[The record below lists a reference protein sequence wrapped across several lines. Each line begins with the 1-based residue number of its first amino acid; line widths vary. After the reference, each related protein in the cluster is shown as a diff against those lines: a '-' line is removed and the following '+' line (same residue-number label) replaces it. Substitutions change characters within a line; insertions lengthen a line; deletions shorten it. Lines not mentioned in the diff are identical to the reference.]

1 MLQDYRRLSLI
12 IIYVPTP
19 ITNLSMINYIH
30 YLRYLEP
37 HKTSNKNSYN
47 GWLVGGFNPSEKSW
61 SSSVGMM
68 TFPISG
74 KS

>member
-37 HKTSNKNSYN
+37 HKTSKKTAIMD
-47 GWLVGGFNPSEKSW
+47 GWLVVSTPLKNHGIRQLG
-61 SSSVGMM
+61 
-68 TFPISG
+68 
-74 KS
+74 